1 MLKISTNFSK
11 FPPLLLT
18 MANHFRKMIKAQEK
32 KDLTTNSGDTPN
44 YFRQLISSRNGE
56 NIKELLKDN
65 VTATKSKSMLF
76 FNRIS
81 PQTLQSSNSGT
92 ITLFR
97 KFSNDLKTIYLP
109 EQELTH
115 KEREFDKARRFSH
128 VPVKPQVNTPSLWH
142 DAEVIAKMG
151 SWEYTI
157 GTKDLFCSDNL
168 YNLLRTTKENKLESF
183 ESFLPSFVLK
193 SRTTLKDGWGK
204 LLRNELQ
211 ALDQEVRLANAQ
223 ECVWLRLKAQAVYQE
238 SSLVKIIGTF
248 QDVSE
253 YKEKEAQY
261 AKQKEQAEQE
271 AVQKAEFVALLNHEM
286 RTPLN
291 AIMGLSFLLLQ
302 EDTIADCH
310 KESIDSIH
318 FSSQNLL
325 ALVNNTLDLSKIEA
339 GKAELE
345 KVNFQLKDLMHNIHR
360 SLRFR
365 AHEKQIDFN
374 LTIDKKTPS
383 EVAGDPAKLTQII
396 NNLVSNAIKFT
407 HKGSVNLAVDVVYQS
422 DLDSVLE
429 FTVSDTGVG
438 IPKEQQEQVFES
450 YVQANSSISRQYGGT
465 GLGLAITKKL
475 VDLHKGSISLRSM
488 PGQGSVFTVRIKYSK
503 AESTL
508 TTLSTSNL
516 MDDRHLKLQDT
527 KILVIDDNSFNRMVA
542 RKLLVSWNAEV
553 ETAHNGFVAL
563 QKIQATSYDVVLMDL
578 HMPVMDGFETIAE
591 IRKYDPALPVIA
603 LTGNASEEEKQRILT
618 LGCNDYLTKPFIPQV
633 LYKRIVQQAKLRT
646 PALC

>member
-1 MLKISTNFSK
+1 MDLATDSGATLASSK
-11 FPPLLLT
+11 Q
-18 MANHFRKMIKAQEK
+18 QEG
-32 KDLTTNSGDTPN
+32 SG
-44 YFRQLISSRNGE
+44 NGE
-56 NIKELLKDN
+56 NIEQLLKDD
-65 VTATKSKSMLF
+65 VSAAKGKSMLF
-76 FNRIS
+76 FNRVS
-81 PQTLQSSNSGT
+81 PLALHSSDSST
-92 ITLFR
+92 ITLF
-97 KFSNDLKTIYLP
+97 KKLSNQKTIYLP
-109 EQELTH
+109 EQELVH
-115 KEREFDKARRFSH
+115 KEQEFDRARRFSH
-128 VPVKPQVNTPSLWH
+128 APAKPQTSPANLWQE
-142 DAEVIAKMG
+142 AEAIARIG
-151 SWEYTI
+151 SWEYNAD
-157 GTKDLFCSDNL
+157 TKDLFCSDNL
-168 YNLLRTTKENKLESF
+168 YSLLRATKENKFGTF
-183 ESFLPSFVLK
+183 ESFLSSFILE
-193 SRTTLKDGWGK
+193 SRTTLKESWSK
-204 LLRNELQ
+204 LLRNELDVI
-211 ALDQEVRLANAQ
+211 DQEVRLANAQ
-223 ECVWLRLKAQAVYQE
+223 DSVWLRLKAQAVYQE
-238 SSLVKIIGTF
+238 SNLVKIIGTF
-248 QDVSE
+248 QDISE
-253 YKEKEAQY
+253 YKAKEAQY
-261 AKQKEQAEQE
+261 VQQKEQAEQE
-271 AVQKAEFVALLNHEM
+271 VIQKAEFVALLNHEM

-302 EDTIADCH
+302 EDTMADSH

-374 LTIDKKTPS
+374 LTIDKKTPA

-407 HKGSVNLAVDVVYQS
+407 HKGSVDLAVDVVYQS
-422 DLDSVLE
+422 DLDSVIE

-438 IPKEQQEQVFES
+438 IPLEQQEQVFES
-450 YVQANSSISRQYGGT
+450 YVQANPSITRQYGGT

-475 VDLHKGSISLRSM
+475 VDLHKGSISLRST
-488 PGQGSVFTVRIKYSK
+488 PDQGSVFTVRIKYSK
-503 AESTL
+503 AESSL

-542 RKLLVSWNAEV
+542 RKLLISWNADV

-563 QKIQATSYDVVLMDL
+563 QKLQSTAYDLVLMDL

-591 IRKYDPALPVIA
+591 IRKMDPSLPVIA
-603 LTGNASEEEKQRILT
+603 LTGNASEEEKQRILA

-633 LYKRIVQQAKLRT
+633 LYKKIVQQAKMNT
-646 PALC
+646 PVLC